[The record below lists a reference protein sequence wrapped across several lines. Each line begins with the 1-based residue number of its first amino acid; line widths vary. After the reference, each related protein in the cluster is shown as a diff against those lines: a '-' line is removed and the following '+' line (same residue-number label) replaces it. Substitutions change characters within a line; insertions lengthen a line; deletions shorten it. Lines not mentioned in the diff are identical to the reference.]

1 MAKPLADEVKQQVD
15 DLIARARAAQIQI
28 NDLDQATVDRA
39 IRAVAWAT
47 ANEKT
52 FTRLAQMGV
61 DESGLGDREG
71 RPNKRFKIIGIL
83 RDCLRQKSVGI
94 IEEIPEKGIVKY
106 AKPVGVIASLI
117 PTTNPALTPPGVG
130 IYALKARNAVVFA
143 PHPRSK
149 QTTFETIRVMRAA
162 LKKIGLPED
171 LYTCI
176 ENPSIASSQYLMS
189 QVDLSISTGGPAMVK
204 AAYSSGKPA
213 YGVGAGNATMV
224 FDETTGKDVKTAAMN
239 VRISKLSDFGSGCS
253 ADGNLMIHDS
263 VYRQMLENLQ
273 GEGGY
278 LCSAEEKAKLTA
290 ILWDDEGHRT
300 IDTIACAAHKIAE
313 KAGIALPQEKTF
325 LLCEEENIG
334 PQYPWCSEKLGP
346 IIGVFKYSGNFDNAI
361 ARLQQIYRVGGK
373 GHSCGI
379 YSFIDEH
386 IDKLAMAMPVSRM
399 MVRQPQSK
407 ANSGSFTNGMP
418 MTSSMGCGTWGG
430 NITNENLSLKH
441 YMNVTWVSRPVAE
454 DRPTDQ
460 ELFGEFFEDESLV
473 F

>member
-1 MAKPLADEVKQQVD
+1 MAKPLSEEAKQNIDE
-15 DLIARARAAQIQI
+15 LIARARAAQAKI
-28 NDLDQATVDRA
+28 NDLDQESVDRA

-71 RPNKRFKIIGIL
+71 RPNKRFKIMGIL

-94 IEEIPEKGIVKY
+94 IEEIPEKGLVKY
-106 AKPVGVIASLI
+106 AKPIGVIASLI

-143 PHPRSK
+143 PHPRSR
-149 QTTFETIRVMRAA
+149 QTTIETINVMRAA

-171 LYTCI
+171 LYVCV
-176 ENPSIASSQYLMS
+176 EHPSIPSSQYLMS
-189 QVDLSISTGGPAMVK
+189 QVDLSIATGGPAMVK

-224 FDETTGKDVKTAAMN
+224 FDETTAQDVKTAAAN
-239 VRISKLSDFGSGCS
+239 VRTSKLSDFGSGCS
-253 ADGNLMIHDS
+253 ADGNLLIHDS
-263 VYRQMLENLQ
+263 VYAQMLQALQ
-273 GEGGY
+273 AEGGY
-278 LCSAEEKAKLTA
+278 LCNAEEKAKLTTV
-290 ILWDDEGHRT
+290 LWDDERHRT
-300 IDTIACAAHKIAE
+300 MDTIACAASKIAE
-313 KAGIALPQEKTF
+313 KAGFTLPAGKAF
-325 LLCEEENIG
+325 LLCEEDHIG
-334 PQYPWCSEKLGP
+334 PEFHWCSEKLGP
-346 IIGVFKYSGNFDNAI
+346 IIGVFKYSGTFDKAI
-361 ARLQQIYRVGGK
+361 ARLQQIYAVGGI

-379 YSFIDEH
+379 YSFNDEH
-386 IDKLAMAMPVSRM
+386 VHQLALAMPVSRM
-399 MVRQPQSK
+399 MVRQAQSK

-430 NITNENLSLKH
+430 NITNENVSLKH
-441 YMNVTWVSRPVAE
+441 YINVTWVSRPIPE
-454 DRPTDQ
+454 DRPSDA
-460 ELFGEFFEDESLV
+460 ELFGEFNGDQSLV